1 MGSGG
6 LVVMSEDTCMVDVA
20 KFFLEFVL
28 EESCGKCVPCRVGI
42 KRMHEILERIT
53 EGQGEEE
60 DIDRLISLGNTMIK
74 QTSLCGLGQTAPN
87 PVLSTIQ
94 HFRNEYLGSHYQA
107 QALRSRRMSGACKS
121 AMPERVSGRC
131 RYSGIYFI

>member
-1 MGSGG
+1 
-6 LVVMSEDTCMVDVA
+6 EDTCMVDVA

-42 KRMHEILERIT
+42 KRMHEILERIS
-53 EGQGEEE
+53 EGLGEPD
-60 DIDRLISLGNTMIK
+60 DIDRLITLGNMIK

-94 HFRNEYLGSHYQA
+94 HFRHEFEDHIVHKHCEAGV
-107 QALRSRRMSGACKS
+107 C
-121 AMPERVSGRC
+121 P
-131 RYSGIYFI
+131 